1 MSAGASASIA
11 IVDDDDSLRHSLVRL
26 FRSAGYSVEAFAS
39 AIELLISLSQW
50 RPDCVILDLQ
60 LPGMTG
66 EELLRRL
73 SVFANPPPV
82 VVITGNDDDCLRD
95 ACIALGARRYFRKPL
110 DSDALLG
117 AVCEIAKPAVGDPL
131 SL

>member
-1 MSAGASASIA
+1 MSSGASASIA

-39 AIELLISLSQW
+39 ATEFLSSLSVG

-66 EELLRRL
+66 VELLRR
-73 SVFANPPPV
+73 FAVLADPPPA
-82 VVITGNDDDCLRD
+82 VVITGNDDECLRHD
-95 ACIALGARRYFRKPL
+95 CIALGARRYFRKPL
-110 DSDALLG
+110 DSDALLD
-117 AVCEIAKPAVGDPL
+117 AVPEIVERSARDAVGL
-131 SL
+131 